1 MNDVLASEAL
11 KLRTFVL
18 PRAVLA
24 LGAALS
30 GVIGYAVVRIAD
42 DQGDTVTLAQ
52 VALGPAQPMWFLATI
67 VAVLATAG
75 EMQHRTIF
83 STFLQVPRRG
93 RVLAA
98 KVAVAAIYGAVLAV
112 RGTVVAVLTAGLS
125 MRSYGMPAELTAD
138 GWSTVTA
145 SALLGALWAMLAAGL
160 GVLVRN
166 STVALV
172 SILLWK
178 FVAEQVIPL
187 VTDAPQMRR
196 WMPSGAADAVLYDG
210 AGSRLLEPLAGGL
223 LFAGYAAAIILAG
236 SLLFLR
242 RDPA

>member
-11 KLRTFVL
+11 KLRTLML

-24 LGAALS
+24 LGAVLS
-30 GVIGYAVVRIAD
+30 GVIGYAMVSIAD

-52 VALGPAQPMWFLATI
+52 VAIGPVQPMWFLATI

-83 STFLQVPRRG
+83 TTFLQVPRRG

-112 RGTVVAVLTAGLS
+112 VGTVVAVCTAAVA
-125 MRSYGMPAELTAD
+125 MHSYGTPTELTTG
-138 GWSTVTA
+138 GWSTVA
-145 SALLGALWAMLAAGL
+145 AAALLGALWAMLAAGL
-160 GVLVRN
+160 GVLVRS

-187 VTDAPQMRR
+187 VTGAPQLRA
-196 WMPSGAADAVLYDG
+196 WMPSGAADAVLYGD
-210 AGSRLLEPLAGGL
+210 GSRLLEPFAGGL

>member
-11 KLRTFVL
+11 KLRTLVL

-30 GVIGYAVVRIAD
+30 GVIGYAMVRIAH
-42 DQGDTVTLAQ
+42 DQGDAVTLAQ
-52 VALGPAQPMWFLATI
+52 VVAGPAQPMWFLATI

-112 RGTVVAVLTAGLS
+112 IGTVVAVLTAAVA

-138 GWSTVTA
+138 GWSTAAA
-145 SALLGALWAMLAAGL
+145 SALIGALWAMLASGL

-178 FVAEQVIPL
+178 FVAEQLIPL
-187 VTDAPQMRR
+187 MTGAEQAHR

-210 AGSRLLEPLAGGL
+210 GGSNLLEPLAGGL
-223 LFAGYAAAIILAG
+223 LFAGYAAAVILAG